1 MDSGAATWEPAPLT
15 MFVLPD
21 DAFVQLVSQS
31 DGAAANE
38 HELNSGMVVVVGLFD
53 SQELLH

>member
-1 MDSGAATWEPAPLT
+1 

-21 DAFVQLVSQS
+21 DAFVQLVAQS
-31 DGAAANE
+31 DGATANE

-53 SQELLH
+53 RQELLH